1 MPRVTGVCVSVLAL
15 PLNER
20 VLHHT
25 LLYYFSVK
33 RLSSMSRVYI
43 RFPAGSRSG
52 VMIPSAS
59 QRRNVWRD
67 LPMYSDASVMLK
79 YCWAMV
85 FTFTPS

>member
-1 MPRVTGVCVSVLAL
+1 
-15 PLNER
+15 
-20 VLHHT
+20 
-25 LLYYFSVK
+25 
-33 RLSSMSRVYI
+33 MSRVYM

-79 YCWAMV
+79 YCWAV
-85 FTFTPS
+85 LFTFTPS